1 MCYYYISL
9 GKKLR
14 SSRKGVKSRRRKFM
28 EGEQEIPV
36 HHLKRHDPFLIST
49 SMLC

>member
-1 MCYYYISL
+1 
-9 GKKLR
+9 
-14 SSRKGVKSRRRKFM
+14 M